1 MEVTDQMDE
10 IFSKTSNLLSEAL
23 LRFTEDGM
31 RMTSADPAMVA
42 MVDLEIPEDSF
53 NDYNI
58 DTESEEYE
66 EFTQTDEEG
75 MLVGVNIENLASIIN
90 LFDEEITISLDEN
103 EIVLTEGSDRFQL
116 PILNLSTD
124 DIPSMDALDN
134 HSIGGDLGNDDFK
147 TLTKKL
153 AVASDATTLTAH
165 DDGELGVEGGGEIS
179 VETSFQLDNHEVFE
193 DDEGDTE
200 EEVSSMFALE
210 YLKKARQMFGK
221 LDGCDEVNV
230 KMGNDFPM
238 TMTYESDRENLKFVL
253 APRIEEA

>member
-1 MEVTDQMDE
+1 MEVTINQDQMDE

-42 MVDLEIPEDSF
+42 MVDLEIPSDSF

-66 EFTQTDEEG
+66 EFTQTGEEG

-103 EIVLTEGSDRFQL
+103 EIVLTE
-116 PILNLSTD
+116 ILNLSTD

-134 HSIGGDLGNDDFK
+134 HSIGGDLSNDDFK

-153 AVASDATTLTAH
+153 AVASEATTLTAH
-165 DDGELGVEGGGEIS
+165 DDGELGVEGGGDQIS

-193 DDEGDTE
+193 DDDGDTE
-200 EEVSSMFALE
+200 EEVSSMFSLD

-221 LDGCDEVNV
+221 LDSCDEVNV
-230 KMGNDFPM
+230 RLGNDFPM
-238 TMTYESDRENLKFVL
+238 TMTHESDRENLKFVL
-253 APRIEEA
+253 APRIEEQ